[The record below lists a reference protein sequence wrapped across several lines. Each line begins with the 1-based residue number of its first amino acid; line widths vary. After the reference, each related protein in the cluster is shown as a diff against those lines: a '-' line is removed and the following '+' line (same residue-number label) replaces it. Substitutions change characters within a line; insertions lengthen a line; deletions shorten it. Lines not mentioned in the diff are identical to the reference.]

1 MEILDEMD
9 TQDVMDT
16 PADREI
22 MLMENVVH
30 LVQKEHEEKM
40 ELMELTEKT
49 VLQDQKEELE

>member
-9 TQDVMDT
+9 TQDAMDML
-16 PADREI
+16 ADREI

-40 ELMELTEKT
+40 APMELTEKT
-49 VLQDQKEELE
+49 VHQDQQEELE